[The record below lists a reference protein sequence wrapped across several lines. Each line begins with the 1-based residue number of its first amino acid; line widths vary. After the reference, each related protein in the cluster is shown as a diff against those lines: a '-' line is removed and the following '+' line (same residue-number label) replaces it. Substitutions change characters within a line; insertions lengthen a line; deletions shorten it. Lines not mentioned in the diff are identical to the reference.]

1 MFFSPSI
8 YYWSRQSGASFAPQ
22 KARIWE
28 RKREKNEEK
37 VNIEALTNVEALETE
52 LKEEYKEEM
61 AATEEAMSDKELEVS
76 IDDNLELLKEYSDT
90 NKKIEE
96 ITNESD
102 INEIGERIIDELEK
116 SENLKEELSKNIA
129 EAEKT
134 LNEKQK
140 EVFDKAAKGRA
151 FLNFWNGVSYD
162 A

>member
-1 MFFSPSI
+1 MAKTKNS
-8 YYWSRQSGASFAPQ
+8 
-22 KARIWE
+22 KVTE
-28 RKREKNEEK
+28 KVNTEKNEEK

-61 AATEEAMSDKELEVS
+61 AVTEEAMSDKEPEVS

-129 EAEKT
+129 EAEK
-134 LNEKQK
+134 LLSDKQK
-140 EVFDKAAKGRA
+140 EVLDKAERGRA
-151 FLNFWNGVSYD
+151 FSNFWNGVSYNW
-162 A
+162 

>member
-1 MFFSPSI
+1 MAKTKNS
-8 YYWSRQSGASFAPQ
+8 
-22 KARIWE
+22 KVTE
-28 RKREKNEEK
+28 KVNTEKNEEK

-61 AATEEAMSDKELEVS
+61 AATEEAMSDKEPEVS
-76 IDDNLELLKEYSDT
+76 IDNNLELLKEYSDT

-129 EAEKT
+129 EAEK
-134 LNEKQK
+134 LLSDKQK
-140 EVFDKAAKGRA
+140 EVLDKAERGRA
-151 FLNFWNGVSYD
+151 FSNFWNGVSYNW
-162 A
+162 

>member
-1 MFFSPSI
+1 MAKTKNS
-8 YYWSRQSGASFAPQ
+8 
-22 KARIWE
+22 KVTE
-28 RKREKNEEK
+28 KVNTEKNEEK

-61 AATEEAMSDKELEVS
+61 AATEEAMSDKEPEVS

-129 EAEKT
+129 EAEK
-134 LNEKQK
+134 LLSDKQK
-140 EVFDKAAKGRA
+140 EVLDKAERGRA
-151 FLNFWNGVSYD
+151 FSSFWNGVSYNW
-162 A
+162 